1 MSTPQVGQGA
11 VAIFPT
17 FKGFRREV
25 VGEVDS
31 TTKVSGQRFTKGF
44 SSAGD
49 TAGRGFAS
57 GFKRQTSTVSGDALK
72 KATDDVAKATRE
84 LSRERLKEQDV
95 VGKVRVAEAALAD
108 ARRRY
113 ASDSTQVIR
122 AEERL
127 ASTQRSLLNVQESV
141 ENSTERLA
149 AAKKRMGDAS
159 TLAQSAGGGAGGWRR
174 IFSGFGDSAADSFGG
189 RFRSRVGE
197 IFTGNFLAGAA
208 LNLGGVLARG
218 IGTGIRTGIQFGF
231 SSIQLASDLGESL
244 NATQVTF
251 GEDIAEQLRILGQ
264 DAPTRLALSR
274 RAFAQYATQFSAFA
288 KTIRRDNPVD
298 FIDELTERGADFA
311 SVYNLEVDEALN
323 LFQSGLA
330 GETEPLRR
338 YGLNLSAATV
348 ESFAYANGI
357 GTVGQALTENEK
369 IQARWALLLEQT
381 SAVQGDNANTSGEL
395 AGQQRRL
402 ATAFEETQTK
412 LGEFL
417 LPGFLSLV
425 TTANDQILPVFGDI
439 IERVGPGLG
448 EALEKVDWAG
458 FAADIAPAIEKI
470 GVLTAEDGIPALVD
484 GLKTAADVAPTV
496 FESINN
502 DIEDFTGLVKVAT
515 GDFSPIY
522 EGNPWLGPFQ
532 QSVNETFAKI
542 SAVMGD
548 RLAELGIEVEQDL
561 SALPPRWG
569 GALEAS
575 MVPSIDEGFRSGLR
589 ATKSGLESIE
599 EEFDKAAEAN
609 RANSR
614 SRGGSFDAGASFG
627 EGLAK
632 GIASKDLEVGRAA
645 RNIARTAERS
655 IRSALEIRSPSRV
668 ARRDGAFWTEGV
680 ALGMTDE
687 VGRVERAARQVA
699 GAALLPTSRYMSTSQ
714 AGQMPAIYVQNP
726 FTGEYLLART
736 RTVADEAVR
745 DGKESTAAAVAGGVV
760 R

>member
-25 VGEVDS
+25 TGEVDS

-72 KATDDVAKATRE
+72 KATEDVAKATRE

-95 VGKVRVAEAALAD
+95 VGKVRVAESQLAD

-127 ASTQRSLLNVQESV
+127 ASTQRTLLNVQESV

-149 AAKKRMGDAS
+149 SAKKRMGDAS
-159 TLAQSAGGGAGGWRR
+159 TLAQSASGGAGGWRR

-311 SVYNLEVDEALN
+311 SVYNLEVDEALT

-330 GETEPLRR
+330 GETEPLRK
-338 YGLNLSAATV
+338 YGLQLSATNV
-348 ESFAYANGI
+348 EAFAYANGI
-357 GTVGQALTENEK
+357 GEVGRALTESEK
-369 IQARWALLLEQT
+369 IQARWQLLLEQT
-381 SAVQGDNANTSGEL
+381 SPVLGDNANTAGEL

-402 ATAFEETQTK
+402 AVAFEESQTK

-425 TTANDQILPVFGDI
+425 TTANEQVLPVFGDI

-458 FAADIAPAIEKI
+458 FAADVAPAIEQI
-470 GVLTAEDGIPALVD
+470 GILTAEDGIPALID
-484 GLKTAADVAPTV
+484 GLRTAADVAPAVLDSFNKDLETATDLAKV
-496 FESINN
+496 FS
-502 DIEDFTGLVKVAT
+502 
-515 GDFSPIY
+515 GDLTPIY
-522 EGNPWLGPFQ
+522 EDNKDWLDPL
-532 QSVNETFAKI
+532 NETFAKI
-542 SAVMGD
+542 SLVMQD
-548 RLAELGIEVEQDL
+548 RLAELGIEVDQDL
-561 SALPPRWG
+561 SALPYDW
-569 GALEAS
+569 ADTLEWDTEQA
-575 MVPSIDEGFRSGLR
+575 MGEGFRSNLRGTARDAVTGGLVPGIQESHREVR
-589 ATKSGLESIE
+589 AQNKIGIE
-599 EEFDKAAEAN
+599 ELEQQFKSAAG
-609 RANSR
+609 SR
-614 SRGGSFDAGASFG
+614 DFFNFGSSIGDGIKQGLDESKTKVGNAAT
-627 EGLAK
+627 GLADVVK
-632 GIASKDLEVGRAA
+632 QRVKF
-645 RNIARTAERS
+645 
-655 IRSALEIRSPSRV
+655 ALQIRSPSRV
-668 ARRDGAFWTEGV
+668 MRELGQQSGDGLV
-680 ALGMTDE
+680 LGLHDRE
-687 VGRVERAARQVA
+687 SAVSRQVDA
-699 GAALLPTSRYMSTSQ
+699 IANLVAFAPTRAHAET
-714 AGQMPAIYVQNP
+714 
-726 FTGEYLLART
+726 
-736 RTVADEAVR
+736 
-745 DGKESTAAAVAGGVV
+745 
-760 R
+760 

>member
-25 VGEVDS
+25 TGEV
-31 TTKVSGQRFTKGF
+31 
-44 SSAGD
+44 D

-57 GFKRQTSTVSGDALK
+57 GFKKQTSTVSGDALR
-72 KATDDVAKATRE
+72 KATEDVAKATRE
-84 LSRERLKEQDV
+84 LSRDRLKEQDI
-95 VGKVRVAEAALAD
+95 VGKVRVAESQLAD

-149 AAKKRMGDAS
+149 SAKKRMGDAS
-159 TLAQSAGGGAGGWRR
+159 TLAQSAGGGASGWRR

-208 LNLGGVLARG
+208 LNLGGILARG
-218 IGTGIRTGIQFGF
+218 IGTGIRAGIGFGY

-288 KTIRRDNPVD
+288 KTIRRDNPVA
-298 FIDELTERGADFA
+298 FIDQLTERGADFA
-311 SVYNLEVDEALN
+311 SVYNLEVDEALT

-330 GETEPLRR
+330 GETEPLRK
-338 YGLNLSAATV
+338 YGIQLSAANV
-348 ESFAYANGI
+348 EAFAYANGI
-357 GTVGQALTENEK
+357 ATVGKALTESEK
-369 IQARWALLLEQT
+369 VQARWQLLLEQT
-381 SAVQGDNANTSGEL
+381 APVQGDNANTAGEL

-402 ATAFEETQTK
+402 AVAYEEAQTK

-417 LPGFLSLV
+417 IPGFLTAV
-425 TTANDQILPVFGDI
+425 TVANEKVLPAFGDI
-439 IERVGPGLG
+439 IERVGPRLG
-448 EALEKVDWAG
+448 EALERVDWEG
-458 FAADIAPAIEKI
+458 FASDVAPVIEKL
-470 GVLTAEDGIPALVD
+470 GLLTAEEGIPALIE
-484 GLKTAADVAPTV
+484 GLKTAADLAPTV
-496 FESINN
+496 LESFNN
-502 DIEDFTGLVKVAT
+502 DLDTATGLAKVFR

-522 EGNPWLGPFQ
+522 EDNKEWVDPL
-532 QSVNETFAKI
+532 NETFAKI

-548 RLAELGIEVEQDL
+548 RLAELGIDVEQDL

-599 EEFDKAAEAN
+599 EEFDKAAAAN
-609 RANSR
+609 RTGSR

-699 GAALLPTSRYMSTSQ
+699 GAALLPTSRYMSTSPS
-714 AGQMPAIYVQNP
+714 GQTPAIYVQNP
-726 FTGEYLLART
+726 FTGEYLLARVDS
-736 RTVADEAVR
+736 RADARVR
-745 DGKESTAAAVAGGVV
+745 ENDAAMGAAISGGVV
-760 R
+760 G